1 MCARLCPAWRRARE
15 VGKVTGLGHPESVA
29 WDAAGGK
36 LFVTDTMANR
46 VYQIEP
52 ADFLGAEPQV
62 SVVLERA
69 GLAPNGIWAEADG
82 SLLIASSPR
91 DGSLGPLY
99 RLAHG
104 AREAQAI
111 TKPLGRLDGLAVL
124 NDGTIVFSDWVTGSI
139 YALKPGG
146 EPQKLAEGFTGPADF
161 CLILQGAGYRMLAP
175 DLVKGEV
182 RVFDLAP

>member
-1 MCARLCPAWRRARE
+1 M
-15 VGKVTGLGHPESVA
+15 GKVTGLGHPESVA

-82 SLLIASSPR
+82 SL
-91 DGSLGPLY
+91 GPLY

-146 EPQKLAEGFTGPADF
+146 EPHKLAEGFTGPADF